1 MSNNGER
8 NRSRSHMIR
17 VRMSDEEY
25 EDFQQKLTKSGQ
37 TMQSYVLNALQ
48 TGVIPNAELMKEVSD
63 LSKLMGDQYK
73 QLRGI
78 AVNINQMA
86 YNSNL
91 EKLTGDGQAET
102 RLQDMQ
108 TQVDSMRKECI
119 SIWRSLKQL
128 MARNCLMER

>member
-63 LSKLMGDQYK
+63 LSKMIGDQYK

-119 SIWRSLKQL
+119 SIWRSLKRL
-128 MARNCLMER
+128 MARNRLMER

>member
-1 MSNNGER
+1 MSNNGEQ

-48 TGVIPNAELMKEVSD
+48 TGVIPNAGLMKEVSD
-63 LSKLMGDQYK
+63 LSKMIGDQYK

-86 YNSNL
+86 YNSNV

-108 TQVDSMRKECI
+108 TQVDIMRKECI

-128 MARNCLMER
+128 MARNRLMER

>member
-128 MARNCLMER
+128 MARNRLMER

>member
-63 LSKLMGDQYK
+63 LSNLMGDQYK

-108 TQVDSMRKECI
+108 IQVDSMRKECI

-128 MARNCLMER
+128 MARNRLMER

>member
-1 MSNNGER
+1 MSNNGEQ

-63 LSKLMGDQYK
+63 LSKMMGDQYK

-86 YNSNL
+86 YNSNV

-108 TQVDSMRKECI
+108 TQVNIMRKECI

-128 MARNCLMER
+128 MARNRLMER

>member
-86 YNSNL
+86 YNSNV

-119 SIWRSLKQL
+119 SIWRSLKRL
-128 MARNCLMER
+128 MARNRLMER

>member
-86 YNSNL
+86 YNANL

-108 TQVDSMRKECI
+108 TQVDIMRKECI

-128 MARNCLMER
+128 MARNRLMER

>member
-119 SIWRSLKQL
+119 SIWRSLKRL
-128 MARNCLMER
+128 MARNRLMER

>member
-86 YNSNL
+86 YNSNV

-108 TQVDSMRKECI
+108 TQVDIMRKECI

-128 MARNCLMER
+128 MARNRLMER